1 MTTSPPEIT
10 PITLGLFAIGA
21 IFMIV
26 HPVGDGQDY
35 ANGPDVHVTVQESPK
50 RKRRRRRSRARSR
63 RKTKSS
69 LRNGNPKT
77 DAANDTIG
85 EHSETGSGK

>member
-26 HPVGDGQDY
+26 ILWAMVKIM
-35 ANGPDVHVTVQESPK
+35 NGPDVHVTVQESPK